1 MPLVPEL
8 IVAPPVRLTVTVPL
22 LTDNCVVARFP
33 STSFTLTPVID
44 SATSSLTVCAP
55 GTVFTSASFTAVTVT
70 TSPWAAVVT
79 AVAVPSLLVAVTP
92 RLIVPLKSTT
102 GVIVSAFVICAA
114 VSVHTPPPV
123 FVPAD
128 SVAPVG
134 TPLIV

>member
-1 MPLVPEL
+1 MNVTEPFAPCVTAVNARAPDSKLSALAPSVPV
-8 IVAPPVRLTVTVPL
+8 ITFAVIAVSSFVVSASPTMSATAFTVTVSGWL
-22 LTDNCVVARFP
+22 
-33 STSFTLTPVID
+33 
-44 SATSSLTVCAP
+44 
-55 GTVFTSASFTAVTVT
+55 
-70 TSPWAAVVT
+70 AVVT